1 MLFKNFPTI
10 NYNLKELSNI
20 LIRFNF
26 LNLNVLNDFCEYY
39 YVNDEDSPESLSVTY
54 YNDSFYSWVILF
66 INDKF
71 NRELDWP
78 LASNKMDDYLSAKYD
93 YSSVFVSENGID
105 YSFSKVKKI
114 KYGTYYSK
122 TIDVKNYDRTFNR
135 FDLMEKIPENIL
147 ASSTQIYLV
156 DENNNNLDIVDLV
169 VHESRY
175 CLHHFEDAEEKQT
188 DPRIDLDGYITNL
201 GTQNTIIT
209 NVEYEQKLNDSKR
222 EIKILKK
229 EYLSNL
235 LDLIKSILKEA
246 NKRKDIENA

>member
-1 MLFKNFPTI
+1 MKGSLRSWVHYIDLRTEKNTQKEHRLIADECKSIFIKNFPTI

-93 YSSVFVSENGID
+93 YSSVFVFENGID

-114 KYGTYYSK
+114 KYAYS
-122 TIDVKNYDRTFNR
+122 
-135 FDLMEKIPENIL
+135 
-147 ASSTQIYLV
+147 
-156 DENNNNLDIVDLV
+156 
-169 VHESRY
+169 
-175 CLHHFEDAEEKQT
+175 
-188 DPRIDLDGYITNL
+188 
-201 GTQNTIIT
+201 
-209 NVEYEQKLNDSKR
+209 
-222 EIKILKK
+222 
-229 EYLSNL
+229 
-235 LDLIKSILKEA
+235 
-246 NKRKDIENA
+246 